1 MAARQGSVRDLRLDF
16 FRGLGLLFIFVDHIP
31 NNAFSYLTLAN
42 FVFCDAAEIFVFLSG
57 YAAAL
62 VFGREAGREG
72 NAYAMAQV
80 LKRCWTLYVA
90 HIFLFVLYTAQVAWT
105 AQRFQN
111 ALFTEEMQVAAF
123 LDEPHVAIVEAL
135 LLRHQPLFMNILPL
149 YIALLTA
156 FALALPLLRPAG
168 RILVGLSALLYAAV
182 PLAGLELSAYPDGV
196 WFFNPFAWQFLFV
209 IGAACGWRAG
219 VLGAPVR
226 IPRAAVVLSAAFLAL
241 VVPMRVWISAG
252 YFFDGVPPAFAEI
265 AYLFA
270 DKTQLGPLRLLSF
283 LALAVVTIRVV
294 PAGAAWLE
302 KPAARAVALCGQNS
316 LPIFCG
322 GIFLSVTAHS
332 LLLEFGYALDRQA
345 AVTFGG
351 CLLLLG
357 GARVLSWAKVRKKSP
372 SGGGE

>member
-1 MAARQGSVRDLRLDF
+1 
-16 FRGLGLLFIFVDHIP
+16 
-31 NNAFSYLTLAN
+31 
-42 FVFCDAAEIFVFLSG
+42 
-57 YAAAL
+57 
-62 VFGREAGREG
+62 
-72 NAYAMAQV
+72 
-80 LKRCWTLYVA
+80 
-90 HIFLFVLYTAQVAWT
+90 
-105 AQRFQN
+105 
-111 ALFTEEMQVAAF
+111 
-123 LDEPHVAIVEAL
+123 
-135 LLRHQPLFMNILPL
+135 
-149 YIALLTA
+149 
-156 FALALPLLRPAG
+156 
-168 RILVGLSALLYAAV
+168 
-182 PLAGLELSAYPDGV
+182 
-196 WFFNPFAWQFLFV
+196 
-209 IGAACGWRAG
+209 
-219 VLGAPVR
+219 
-226 IPRAAVVLSAAFLAL
+226 
-241 VVPMRVWISAG
+241 MRVWISAG

-345 AVTFGG
+345 AVTLGG

-357 GARVLSWAKVRKKSP
+357 GARVLSWAKVRKKSS

>member
-1 MAARQGSVRDLRLDF
+1 VALCLRESSIRRS
-16 FRGLGLLFIFVDHIP
+16 RG
-31 NNAFSYLTLAN
+31 
-42 FVFCDAAEIFVFLSG
+42 
-57 YAAAL
+57 
-62 VFGREAGREG
+62 
-72 NAYAMAQV
+72 
-80 LKRCWTLYVA
+80 RCTITRL
-90 HIFLFVLYTAQVAWT
+90 
-105 AQRFQN
+105 
-111 ALFTEEMQVAAF
+111 
-123 LDEPHVAIVEAL
+123 
-135 LLRHQPLFMNILPL
+135 
-149 YIALLTA
+149 
-156 FALALPLLRPAG
+156 
-168 RILVGLSALLYAAV
+168 LVGLSALLYAAV
-182 PLAGLELSAYPDGV
+182 PAAGLELSAYPDGV

-219 VLGAPVR
+219 VLGTPVR
-226 IPRAAVVLSAAFLAL
+226 IPRAAFVLSAAFLAL

-372 SGGGE
+372 SGDGE